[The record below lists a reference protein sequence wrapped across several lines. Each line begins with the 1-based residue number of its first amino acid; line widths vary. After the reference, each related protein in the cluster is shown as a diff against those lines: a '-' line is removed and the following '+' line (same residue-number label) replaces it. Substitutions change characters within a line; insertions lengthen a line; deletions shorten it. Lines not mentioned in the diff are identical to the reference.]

1 MGVQQRSPAPPTR
14 GRPRRPAPRTPARK
28 AERRLES
35 APGNQVT
42 CLLDSP
48 MSGPLGS
55 QLYPKTPPG
64 FAAPLGS
71 VIPDGSDSNIG
82 GEGAPT
88 LRQRVGFQ
96 KELRGQGRDILPA
109 LGDPSLPQRHLTPS
123 PSSIYHH
130 EPPSPQHTNDRHLS
144 PRVKLS
150 YPLTNSCPLATCEPR
165 GVLTWGESVIRR

>member
-1 MGVQQRSPAPPTR
+1 MQQWSPAPPTR
-14 GRPRRPAPRTPARK
+14 GRPGRPAPRTPARR

-35 APGNQVT
+35 APRNQVT
-42 CLLDSP
+42 CLLASP

-71 VIPDGSDSNIG
+71 VIPEWVRQQHWRGRSTRSPSARRFSEGS
-82 GEGAPT
+82 
-88 LRQRVGFQ
+88 QRT
-96 KELRGQGRDILPA
+96 GRDILPA

-123 PSSIYHH
+123 PSSVYHH
-130 EPPSPQHTNDRHLS
+130 EPPSRQRTNDRHLS

-165 GVLTWGESVIRR
+165 GVLTGGEGGGL